1 MWYCISCE
9 PDTLHQGKEA
19 ILATAVSS
27 GNPRYEADERP
38 PLRSSLGL
46 GAQFSL
52 IASATLLVTPVVVSE
67 AAGKDDAYLTWMVF
81 ASLVVVGV
89 STLIQVRRVG
99 PIGGGAVL
107 PMFTAAFSIPFC
119 IAAVADGG
127 PATLGTL
134 VLISAITQLI
144 ISRWLFILR
153 RVVTP
158 IVSGTVMMIL
168 SITLASVVFDLLD
181 RASIVEPQSATLTA
195 FVTLAVIAALSLRRP
210 EMLRLWG
217 PLIGIVVGC
226 VVAASLGIYDF
237 DRIVESKWVGLPS
250 ELPGLGFDFG
260 VTFWTLVPS
269 FVFLGVIIA
278 IQANGASIAMQHAS
292 HREDRAIDFRQV
304 QATLAGGG
312 VTNLIASAFG
322 AVPNIINPGIVA
334 FTQTTGVAA
343 RSVGY
348 SIGFIFIA
356 MAFVPKVSGLLSSI
370 PGPVMTGYLVMV
382 TGSLFVDGARTVI
395 QNEQDVQKVAAAGA
409 CFWIGAAFQ
418 FGLFNLPDLGPVV
431 NALMKSGITT
441 GGFGAIAMILYLE
454 LTNPRR
460 MRFEADLHIDT
471 LPELND
477 FMERFAERRGWGEGM
492 KNRLSA
498 VGEETLLTLAPLD
511 LDVFDLDEGA
521 ESVTDRQLVVVASS
535 EGDVAELEFIGGGG
549 DETNIEDRVRQL
561 QQHDAEA
568 VVENELS
575 LQLLRAYASS
585 VRHQQFHGADII
597 TVRVEP
603 PGE

>member
-1 MWYCISCE
+1 M
-9 PDTLHQGKEA
+9 
-19 ILATAVSS
+19 
-27 GNPRYEADERP
+27 
-38 PLRSSLGL
+38 GL

-67 AAGKDDAYLTWMVF
+67 AAGMDDAYLTWMVF

-89 STLIQVRRVG
+89 STLIQVRRIG
-99 PIGGGAVL
+99 PVGGGAVL

-119 IAAVADGG
+119 IAAVAEGG
-127 PATLGTL
+127 PGTL
-134 VLISAITQLI
+134 AALVFISAVTQLV

-158 IVSGTVMMIL
+158 IVGGTVMMIL

-181 RASIVEPQSATLTA
+181 KAAIVEPRSATLTA
-195 FVTLAVIAALSLRRP
+195 FITLVVIVALSLRRSGV
-210 EMLRLWG
+210 LRLWG
-217 PLIGIVVGC
+217 PLIGIVIGC
-226 VVAASLGIYDF
+226 AVAAAVGIYDF
-237 DRIVESKWVGLPS
+237 DRVVDAKWVGLPG
-250 ELPGLGFDFG
+250 ELPTLGFDFG
-260 VTFWTLVPS
+260 ISFWTLVPS

-278 IQANGASIAMQHAS
+278 IQANGASIAMQHAA
-292 HREDRAIDFRQV
+292 HRGDRAVDFREV

-312 VTNLIASAFG
+312 VTNLISSVFG
-322 AVPNIINPGIVA
+322 AVPNIINPGIVS

-348 SIGFIFIA
+348 CIGLIFIA
-356 MAFVPKVSGLLSSI
+356 MAFVPKVSGLLSTI

-395 QNEQDVQKVAAAGA
+395 QNERDGQKVAVAGV

-418 FGLFNLPDLGPVV
+418 FGLFNLPDLGAVV

-441 GGFGAIAMILYLE
+441 GGFGAIAMILYIE
-454 LTNPRR
+454 FTNPRR
-460 MRFEADLHIDT
+460 MRFESDLHIDA
-471 LPELND
+471 LPELNE
-477 FMERFAERRGWGEGM
+477 FIQRFAERRGWDDAM

-511 LDVFDLDEGA
+511 LTGSDE
-521 ESVTDRQLVVVASS
+521 VRDKRQLVVVASS
-535 EGDVAELEFIGGGG
+535 EGEVAELEFIGGGG
-549 DETNIEDRVRQL
+549 DEMNIEDRVRQL

-585 VRHQQFHGADII
+585 VRHQQYSGADII
-597 TVRVEP
+597 TVRVDP
-603 PGE
+603 PGAG

>member
-1 MWYCISCE
+1 M
-9 PDTLHQGKEA
+9 L
-19 ILATAVSS
+19 LATAVSS
-27 GNPRYEADERP
+27 GNPRYEAHESP
-38 PLRSSLGL
+38 PLLSSLGL

-67 AAGKDDAYLTWMVF
+67 AAGMDEAYLTWMVF
-81 ASLVVVGV
+81 ASLLVVGV
-89 STLIQVRRVG
+89 STLIQVRKIG

-119 IAAVADGG
+119 IAAVAEGG
-127 PATLGTL
+127 PATLATL
-134 VLISAITQLI
+134 VLISAVTQLA

-158 IVSGTVMMIL
+158 IVGGTVMMIL

-181 RASIVEPQSATLTA
+181 RASIVEPKSATLTA
-195 FVTLAVIAALSLRRP
+195 FVTLIVIVALSLRRSGV
-210 EMLRLWG
+210 LRLWG
-217 PLIGIVVGC
+217 PLIGIIIGC
-226 VVAASLGIYDF
+226 VVAAAVGIYDF
-237 DRIVESKWVGLPS
+237 DRVVEAKWVGLPS
-250 ELPGLGFDFG
+250 ELPTLGFDFG
-260 VTFWTLVPS
+260 ISFWTLVPS

-278 IQANGASIAMQHAS
+278 IQANGASIAMQHAA
-292 HREDRAIDFRQV
+292 HRGDRAVDFREV

-312 VTNLIASAFG
+312 VTNLIASVFG
-322 AVPNIINPGIVA
+322 AVPNIINPGIVS

-348 SIGFIFIA
+348 CIGLIFIA
-356 MAFVPKVSGLLSSI
+356 MAFVPKVSGLLSTI

-395 QNEQDVQKVAAAGA
+395 QNERDGQKVAVAGV

-418 FGLFNLPDLGPVV
+418 FGLFNLPDLGAVV

-441 GGFGAIAMILYLE
+441 GGFGAIAMILYIE
-454 LTNPRR
+454 FTNPRR
-460 MRFEADLHIDT
+460 MRFESELHIDA
-471 LPELND
+471 LPELNE
-477 FMERFAERRGWGEGM
+477 FMQRFADRRGWDDSM

-511 LDVFDLDEGA
+511 LTGSDEA
-521 ESVTDRQLVVVASS
+521 RDERQLVVVASS
-535 EGDVAELEFIGGGG
+535 EGEVAELEFIGGGG
-549 DETNIEDRVRQL
+549 DEMNIEDRVRQL
-561 QQHDAEA
+561 QQHDSEA

-585 VRHQQFHGADII
+585 VRHQQYRGADII
-597 TVRVEP
+597 TVRVDP
-603 PGE
+603 PGA

>member
-1 MWYCISCE
+1 M
-9 PDTLHQGKEA
+9 
-19 ILATAVSS
+19 ATAVSS
-27 GNPRYEADERP
+27 GSPRFEAHERP
-38 PLRSSLGL
+38 PFLSSLGL

-67 AAGKDDAYLTWMVF
+67 AAGMDEAYLIWMVF

-89 STLIQVRRVG
+89 STLIQVRRFG

-119 IAAVADGG
+119 IAAVAEGG
-127 PATLGTL
+127 PGTLAAL
-134 VLISAITQLI
+134 VLIAAVTQLA

-158 IVSGTVMMIL
+158 VVGGTVMMIL

-181 RASIVEPQSATLTA
+181 RASVVEPKSATLTA
-195 FVTLAVIAALSLRRP
+195 FVTLVVIAAISLRRP
-210 EMLRLWG
+210 GVLRLWG
-217 PLIGIVVGC
+217 PLVGIVIGC
-226 VVAASLGIYDF
+226 VVAAIVGIYDF
-237 DRIVESKWVGLPS
+237 DRVVEAKWVGLPS
-250 ELPGLGFDFG
+250 ELPRLGFDFG
-260 VTFWTLVPS
+260 ISFWTLVPS
-269 FVFLGVIIA
+269 FVFLGIIIA
-278 IQANGASIAMQHAS
+278 IQANGASIAMQRAA
-292 HREDRAIDFRQV
+292 HREDRAVDFRQV

-312 VTNLIASAFG
+312 VTNLIASVFG
-322 AVPNIINPGIVA
+322 AVPNIINPGIVS

-348 SIGFIFIA
+348 CIGLIFIA
-356 MAFVPKVSGLLSSI
+356 MAFVPKVSGLLSTI

-382 TGSLFVDGARTVI
+382 TGSLFVDGARIVI
-395 QNEQDVQKVAAAGA
+395 QNERDGQKVAVAGV

-418 FGLFNLPDLGPVV
+418 FGLFNLPDLGAVV

-460 MRFEADLHIDT
+460 MRFESKLDIEA
-471 LPELND
+471 LPELNE
-477 FMERFAERRGWGEGM
+477 FMGRFAERRGWDDAM
-492 KNRLSA
+492 KDRLSA

-511 LDVFDLDEGA
+511 LEGNG
-521 ESVTDRQLVVVASS
+521 EVGEEERQLVVVASS

-575 LQLLRAYASS
+575 LQLLRAFASS
-585 VRHQQFHGADII
+585 VQHQQYRGADII
-597 TVRVEP
+597 TVRVEA
-603 PGE
+603 PGT